1 MDILV
6 LPFWL
11 VLVILFIVGFIQ
23 NMAFTAVS
31 RSRNSGDINHHFK
44 TAIVSNMIWFICN
57 FFILFGAM
65 LKALTDGNT
74 LDILIIMVVYSLST
88 SLGSVVMMA
97 INLGKIKF
105 PRGLKWLEKFLV
117 EEGTK
122 RVGARDKQT

>member
-1 MDILV
+1 MDIKTLLALV
-6 LPFWL
+6 
-11 VLVILFIVGFIQ
+11 VVSFIQ

-31 RSRNSGDINHHFK
+31 RSRNAANLPHHFK
-44 TAIVSNMIWFICN
+44 VAIASNGIWFICN